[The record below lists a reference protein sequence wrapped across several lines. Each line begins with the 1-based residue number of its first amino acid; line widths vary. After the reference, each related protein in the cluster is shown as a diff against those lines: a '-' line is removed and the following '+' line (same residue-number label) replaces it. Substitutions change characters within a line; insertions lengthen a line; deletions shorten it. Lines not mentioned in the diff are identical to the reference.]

1 LAVPR
6 GYAKLDNY
14 LPATGLA
21 SAVKALKGKV
31 ILDPSTFGKWR
42 SEWEAEGQ
50 RRRES
55 GEAPPAKKSKKK

>member
-1 LAVPR
+1 MPR
-6 GYAKLDNY
+6 DYAKLDNY

-31 ILDPSTFGKWR
+31 ILDPSTLEKWR
-42 SEWEAEGQ
+42 REWEAERE

-55 GEAPPAKKSKKK
+55 GKAPPPAKKAKKK